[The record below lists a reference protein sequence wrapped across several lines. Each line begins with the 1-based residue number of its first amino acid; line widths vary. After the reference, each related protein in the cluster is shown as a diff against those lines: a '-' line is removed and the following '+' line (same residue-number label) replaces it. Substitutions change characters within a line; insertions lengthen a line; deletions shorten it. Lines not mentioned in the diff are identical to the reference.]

1 MNEKEVEFKTS
12 MWMKMNADY
21 LKEKADKEEK
31 ERVLR
36 EEAERE
42 GKPVKKKAPYKKKP
56 KMEKGHNQTALEG
69 ISKIFI

>member
-1 MNEKEVEFKTS
+1 MNDNEIKFKTS

-21 LKEKADKEEK
+21 LKGKAEKEEK

-42 GKPVKKKAPYKKKP
+42 GK
-56 KMEKGHNQTALEG
+56 T
-69 ISKIFI
+69 F